1 MKSYTGD
8 FIWSAVE
15 HGRAEEKFYEKEYYL
30 KEDADKVID
39 NLQKEVL
46 QSRSA
51 FNSLF
56 GQTRAKRAQL
66 RKEKRAAK
74 HALKNLRVAFA
85 DAMRQVWSKE
95 VELCNHENV
104 SSHQALNLELFWEKV
119 KDTLKR
125 KN

>member
-15 HGRAEEKFYEKEYYL
+15 QGRAEKEYYL
-30 KEDADKVID
+30 KEDVDKVIA

-56 GQTRAKRAQL
+56 NQTRAKRAQL

-74 HALKNLRVAFA
+74 HALKNLRIAFA
-85 DAMRQVWSKE
+85 NAMRQIWSKE
-95 VELCNHENV
+95 VEMCHHEYV
-104 SSHQALNLELFWEKV
+104 DSRQALTLEHFWSKV
-119 KDTLKR
+119 KDNLKR
-125 KN
+125 KEKNK

>member
-1 MKSYTGD
+1 MKY
-8 FIWSAVE
+8 
-15 HGRAEEKFYEKEYYL
+15 
-30 KEDADKVID
+30 KVIA

-56 GQTRAKRAQL
+56 SQTRAKRAQL

-95 VELCNHENV
+95 VELCYHENV
-104 SSHQALNLELFWEKV
+104 SSRQALTLEHFWDKV

-125 KN
+125 K